1 MSNTSRASRRPPH
14 VEHPLGDHLP
24 PWFGRALL
32 WVFGS
37 IIVVNWSQS
46 LLVQLRSFL
55 ITLLTALFISF
66 AVEPLVNTLAKR
78 GWKRSRA
85 TMVAFLVIVVG
96 GSVFAAVM
104 VQLTISEVSGLVDA
118 APGYIRQAVSWINE
132 RFHTSL
138 TADTLVE
145 QLKKYQSQLS
155 TVATDLGGRVLSITS
170 SLVGGVFQ
178 FFTVLL
184 FAYYM
189 TSDGPK
195 FRRAICSVLPE
206 DKQRLVLE
214 VWELSID
221 KTGGY
226 LYSRMVL
233 AAASSVASFIAFS
246 AVGLPYAL
254 ALAIWVGIVSQFVP
268 VIGTYLAGVLPVLI
282 GVLNK
287 PVSGLI
293 IIIFLVVYQQVENY
307 YLSPRVT
314 ARTMDI
320 HPAIAFGAVIIGAT
334 MLGGIGAVIAL
345 PFAAILQAFI
355 SSFGL
360 RHEVIETELTNTV
373 EVATVAASRSG
384 PGSLQLAM
392 RDVAQRLRKAAADRG
407 WPNRDDSGSD
417 ADVEIGDPSR
427 GGAAERREST
437 AGSADETPAPSA
449 SEADLPGET
458 PGD

>member
-1 MSNTSRASRRPPH
+1 MSATSDVSGPQPH
-14 VEHPLGDHLP
+14 KEHPLGDHLP

-37 IIVVNWSQS
+37 IIVVNWSQV
-46 LLVQLRSFL
+46 LLVQLRGFL

-104 VQLTISEVSGLVDA
+104 VQLTISEVSGLVDE
-118 APGYIRQAVSWINE
+118 APVYIRKAVDWINN

-138 TADTLVE
+138 TADTLVD

-155 TVATDLGGRVLSITS
+155 TVATDLGGRVVSITS
-170 SLVGGVFQ
+170 SVVGGVFQ

-189 TSDGPK
+189 TSEGPK

-206 DKQRLVLE
+206 EKQRLVLD
-214 VWELSID
+214 VWELSIE

-246 AVGLPYAL
+246 AVGLPYSL

-287 PVSGLI
+287 PMSGLI
-293 IIIFLVVYQQVENY
+293 IVIFLIVYQQIENY

-360 RHEVIETELTNTV
+360 RHEVIETDLTNTV
-373 EVATVAASRSG
+373 EASVA
-384 PGSLQLAM
+384 
-392 RDVAQRLRKAAADRG
+392 VAQRPSGPSAVQQRMREFQERLKAAARG
-407 WPNRDDSGSD
+407 RTWPGSD
-417 ADVEIGDPSR
+417 PTALDDVV
-427 GGAAERREST
+427 ST
-437 AGSADETPAPSA
+437 TVPPR
-449 SEADLPGET
+449 EADRTATADTTEQEDP
-458 PGD
+458 PAAPPAD